1 MGVIK
6 SCHDKRTSRFLAG
19 QRVKEF
25 SGFADQ
31 ARRRLAIL
39 AAATRLEDLTALRS
53 NRLEVLKGDRAGQ
66 LSIRINDQWRI
77 CFRWGKEGAERV
89 EICDYH

>member
-1 MGVIK
+1 MIK
-6 SCHDKRTSRFLAG
+6 SCRDKRTSRFLAG

-31 ARRRLAIL
+31 ARRRLAVL
-39 AAATRLEDLTALRS
+39 AAATRIEDLAGLPS
-53 NRLEVLKGDRAGQ
+53 NRLEMLKGDRTGQ
-66 LSIRINDQWRI
+66 YSIRINDQWRI
-77 CFRWGKEGAERV
+77 CFHWEKNGAERV

>member
-1 MGVIK
+1 MIK
-6 SCHDKRTSRFLAG
+6 SCHDKRTLRFLAG

-25 SGFADQ
+25 AGFADQ

-39 AAATRLEDLTALRS
+39 ASATRLEDLAGLRS
-53 NRLEVLKGDRAGQ
+53 NRLEALRGDRIGQ
-66 LSIRINDQWRI
+66 FSIRINAQWRI
-77 CFRWGKEGAERV
+77 CFRWAKEGAGHV